1 MANVERLT
9 KRVKKMEEW
18 IEENGAGDTVN
29 NYNFLLNAYRGADEA
44 LRQLQQQFGMLQ
56 ALQKE
61 YLESKELA
69 NDWDE
74 FLKEKDNAVQKQQA
88 EEVSV
93 QEQAEGGEE
102 TSEAPEEEK
111 K

>member
-9 KRVKKMEEW
+9 KRVKKIEEW

-44 LRQLQQQFGMLQ
+44 LRQTQQQLGMLQ
-56 ALQKE
+56 ALQRE
-61 YLESKELA
+61 YLEGKELV

-74 FLKEKDNAVQKQQA
+74 FLKEKDNAVQKQQT

-93 QEQAEGGEE
+93 Q
-102 TSEAPEEEK
+102 SEAESSEEASEAQEE
-111 K
+111 

>member
-1 MANVERLT
+1 MANIERLT
-9 KRVKKMEEW
+9 KRVKKIEEW

-44 LRQLQQQFGMLQ
+44 LRQTQQQLGMLQ
-56 ALQKE
+56 ALQRE
-61 YLESKELA
+61 YLEGKELG

-88 EEVSV
+88 EEESV
-93 QEQAEGGEE
+93 Q
-102 TSEAPEEEK
+102 SEAESSEEASEAQEE
-111 K
+111 

>member
-9 KRVKKMEEW
+9 KRVKKIEEW

-44 LRQLQQQFGMLQ
+44 LRQMQQQLGMLQ
-56 ALQKE
+56 ALQRE

-74 FLKEKDNAVQKQQA
+74 FLKEKDNAVQKQQT

-93 QEQAEGGEE
+93 Q
-102 TSEAPEEEK
+102 SEAESSEEASEAQEE
-111 K
+111 

>member
-9 KRVKKMEEW
+9 KRVKKIEEW

-44 LRQLQQQFGMLQ
+44 LRQTQQQLGMLQ
-56 ALQKE
+56 ALQRE
-61 YLESKELA
+61 YLESKELV

-74 FLKEKDNAVQKQQA
+74 FLKEKDNAVQKQQT

-93 QEQAEGGEE
+93 Q
-102 TSEAPEEEK
+102 SEAENSEEASEAQEE
-111 K
+111 